1 MGRSILKYAMIRY
14 RSDDDDEIDIDDGD
28 DLDPQMRIHAVLK
41 GDDKYADVTMETS
54 QMIRDGKKMEYKDY
68 PMKLNWGME
77 KLRNLKFSGMA
88 PRLMKMGVIK
98 PCVATTD
105 YVRTMDNVTYS
116 YKPARQCWTLMS
128 GHCAENPSYAVFTKL
143 MGKNLAMKAYIGG
156 HEIHIM
162 GSTVKVDGAKID
174 VGSKPHKSSTKSAEK
189 KYLRSSS

>member
-1 MGRSILKYAMIRY
+1 MDAKRVIPLSIL
-14 RSDDDDEIDIDDGD
+14 
-28 DLDPQMRIHAVLK
+28 
-41 GDDKYADVTMETS
+41 
-54 QMIRDGKKMEYKDY
+54 
-68 PMKLNWGME
+68 
-77 KLRNLKFSGMA
+77 LKFTKYNW
-88 PRLMKMGVIK
+88 PFFTE

-174 VGSKPHKSSTKSAEK
+174 VGSNAPQVVHKERGEEIFK
-189 KYLRSSS
+189 